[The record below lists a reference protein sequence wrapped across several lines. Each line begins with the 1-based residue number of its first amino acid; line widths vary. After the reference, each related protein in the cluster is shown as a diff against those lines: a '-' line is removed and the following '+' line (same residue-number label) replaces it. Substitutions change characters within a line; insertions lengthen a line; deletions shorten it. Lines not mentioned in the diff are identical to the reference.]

1 MTVIHAN
8 DSTTAFLSQLYEERE
23 DLRTRITESATNS
36 DVIRA
41 IRADDTIMML
51 GHGTKYG
58 LFSKPEKNGQNKR
71 LLITDRHV
79 EFLRSKTCIGIWCHA
94 DEFASHYGLHG
105 LFSGMIIS
113 ELEEVEIVENEE
125 KDKNGEK
132 KKIHTT
138 QEEIDEENK
147 KVARRLKFCL
157 DNYPLN
163 EIPQRMRELDDVKS
177 ELTNYNYNNL
187 YFFENIK

>member
-1 MTVIHAN
+1 
-8 DSTTAFLSQLYEERE
+8 
-23 DLRTRITESATNS
+23 
-36 DVIRA
+36 
-41 IRADDTIMML
+41 
-51 GHGTKYG
+51 
-58 LFSKPEKNGQNKR
+58 
-71 LLITDRHV
+71 
-79 EFLRSKTCIGIWCHA
+79 
-94 DEFASHYGLHG
+94 
-105 LFSGMIIS
+105 MIIS

-125 KDKNGEK
+125 KDENGEK

-147 KVARRLKFCL
+147 KFALRLKFCI

-177 ELTNYNYNNL
+177 ELTNYNYNNV